1 MRGPRP
7 RTGLGA
13 ERTPPASPGRRIERT
28 VTPHGGGPWLIAPV
42 GRGYYLPGAG
52 SEPGTMLDD
61 DEALTF
67 ELVAQSNDPN
77 GAPEPLIEQLHFDFH
92 AAFANANANADAMRR
107 YARILLD
114 VTGHADGILSG
125 SH

>member
-1 MRGPRP
+1 VSNSATKIDHVGPAWATEARVCDD
-7 RTGLGA
+7 G
-13 ERTPPASPGRRIERT
+13 S
-28 VTPHGGGPWLIAPV
+28 GGPWFVAPF
-42 GRGYYLPGAG
+42 GRGHYLPGAG

-67 ELVAQSNDPN
+67 KLVAQPNDPN
-77 GAPEPLIEQLHFDFH
+77 GAPEPISEQLHFDFH
-92 AAFANANANADAMRR
+92 AAFANTDAMRR

-114 VTGHADGILSG
+114 VTDHADGILSG